1 MLDHGALDHANI
13 SEAHAHRHAMRHS
26 AAHVMADAVLK
37 LFPEAKMGIGPP
49 TQDGFYYDFDV
60 SRPFTPEDLERI
72 ESLMREAMSGRFP
85 FEREELSRQQAED
98 LFSDQPY
105 KLELIEGWAIRRSYP
120 STGTTASLICARA
133 RTWATLP
140 RFRR

>member
-72 ESLMREAMSGRFP
+72 EGLMREAMSGGLP
-85 FEREELSRQQAED
+85 L
-98 LFSDQPY
+98 
-105 KLELIEGWAIRRSYP
+105 
-120 STGTTASLICARA
+120 RA
-133 RTWATLP
+133 RGTEQAAGSGLVRGPAIQAGTHRGTG
-140 RFRR
+140 RFSGHFHIPSQRIR

>member
-1 MLDHGALDHANI
+1 MLDHGALDTGNI

-60 SRPFTPEDLERI
+60 ARPFTPEDLEQI
-72 ESLMREAMSGRFP
+72 EALMREAMSGAFP
-85 FEREELSRQQAED
+85 FEREELSRQQA
-98 LFSDQPY
+98 PR
-105 KLELIEGWAIRRSYP
+105 IVHGPAIQA
-120 STGTTASLICARA
+120 GTYRGAGRFGGHLH
-133 RTWATLP
+133 LP
-140 RFRR
+140 AQRVR